1 MKNRDKQLK
10 VGLVPTRREAFANET
25 TTRQKE
31 AVVQR
36 FRQLADELDF
46 TIVDIEDIN
55 EEGMPWFSRTA
66 ISGRRRRWAGWQR
79 T

>member
-55 EEGMPWFSRTA
+55 EEGMLMTYRDAEACLLYTSPSPRD
-66 ISGRRRRWAGWQR
+66 
-79 T
+79 